1 MKKRIVAIILC
12 CLILSSC
19 SFEIGTE
26 GLLSPPMIT
35 KEQMSINDAISS
47 AVGSNDFHLIFPQN
61 GTHHSACT
69 LFDIDGDSLNEA
81 IAFYELT
88 SNEVTSTWICI
99 LKQTDDGK
107 WIAVKQIPGET
118 NMVDRVEFVN
128 IADKDESSIF
138 VGWKNSGSPT
148 AQGYFYNL
156 EGGNASNQKSFAY
169 SDMVVA
175 DINHDGKQEV
185 MILDLSSAVPK
196 MSLIQGTTSGIV
208 PTSEVTLPS
217 TVTGLTNISAG
228 LIADGLNA
236 ILCDVTLSSN
246 KIDTIIAAIVDEP
259 ISKIELISPPEIT
272 SFNSFERTQQSAV
285 CVDYNKDGLLD
296 IPIEETLKGYEK
308 STNEEKIF
316 LTRYY
321 SIIDGSFTQVGR
333 VIINEKSGYTIH
345 IPSSWDDNVTIF
357 DSSLQNEWIL
367 KYYNGSIGIDNTNE
381 IMAIKTRSISEYQDV
396 FEAAIYHT
404 CLTRG
409 ATEYQIRLPD
419 LVPLGYDMDFETA
432 AELITLN

>member
-1 MKKRIVAIILC
+1 M
-12 CLILSSC
+12 
-19 SFEIGTE
+19 
-26 GLLSPPMIT
+26 
-35 KEQMSINDAISS
+35 
-47 AVGSNDFHLIFPQN
+47 
-61 GTHHSACT
+61 
-69 LFDIDGDSLNEA
+69 
-81 IAFYELT
+81 
-88 SNEVTSTWICI
+88 
-99 LKQTDDGK
+99 
-107 WIAVKQIPGET
+107 
-118 NMVDRVEFVN
+118 
-128 IADKDESSIF
+128 
-138 VGWKNSGSPT
+138 
-148 AQGYFYNL
+148 
-156 EGGNASNQKSFAY
+156 
-169 SDMVVA
+169 
-175 DINHDGKQEV
+175 
-185 MILDLSSAVPK
+185 
-196 MSLIQGTTSGIV
+196 
-208 PTSEVTLPS
+208 
-217 TVTGLTNISAG
+217 
-228 LIADGLNA
+228 
-236 ILCDVTLSSN
+236 
-246 KIDTIIAAIVDEP
+246 
-259 ISKIELISPPEIT
+259 
-272 SFNSFERTQQSAV
+272 
-285 CVDYNKDGLLD
+285 LD